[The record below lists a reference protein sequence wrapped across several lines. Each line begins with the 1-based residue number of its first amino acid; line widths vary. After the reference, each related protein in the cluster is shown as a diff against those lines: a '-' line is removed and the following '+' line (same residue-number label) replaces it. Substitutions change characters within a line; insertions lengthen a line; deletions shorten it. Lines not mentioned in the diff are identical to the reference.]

1 MSHARAFLTQTSIAA
16 MSTGSRAL
24 PLLCRKTR
32 VLPRDATRLVRECLR
47 MRLGE
52 HCPAWIDELLWRHL
66 PRLEDGRLG
75 ALVIVA
81 SRTVD
86 PGICPKGKINETE
99 TDDAGVLVTFWLEV
113 SDCTSRCSCFW
124 KLTCD
129 ERAPQGGFE
138 IAGVSAS
145 ITGVLDDVRG
155 YFDCRRAGPS
165 AGMDV
170 PASVKD
176 WHSFV
181 DRWLFGP
188 PAPKQVS
195 IQKWL
200 RPRA

>member
-1 MSHARAFLTQTSIAA
+1 MSRARAFLTQTSIAA

-86 PGICPKGKINETE
+86 PGICPKGEINFGETGSNETE

-129 ERAPQGGFE
+129 ESAPQGDSRSR
-138 IAGVSAS
+138 A
-145 ITGVLDDVRG
+145 
-155 YFDCRRAGPS
+155 YRRASRGS
-165 AGMDV
+165 LMTFAVTLTVAARGRVRAWMCQ
-170 PASVKD
+170 
-176 WHSFV
+176 
-181 DRWLFGP
+181 P
-188 PAPKQVS
+188 P
-195 IQKWL
+195 
-200 RPRA
+200 